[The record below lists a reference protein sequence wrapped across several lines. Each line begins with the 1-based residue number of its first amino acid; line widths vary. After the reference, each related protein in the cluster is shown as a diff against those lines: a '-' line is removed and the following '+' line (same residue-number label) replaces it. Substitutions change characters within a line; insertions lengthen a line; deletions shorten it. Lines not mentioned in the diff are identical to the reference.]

1 MKYTRAAALLA
12 GAALSV
18 GVATPAFA
26 DQTGADKFKS
36 GVSGTVGGA
45 QKAVTNLGDGLKK
58 VNGTLRGD
66 EKVGHMVGDS
76 ASSNAPSADG
86 IGLQA
91 ASLGR

>member
-1 MKYTRAAALLA
+1 MKYTKAAALLA

-18 GVATPAFA
+18 GVAAPAFA

-45 QKAVTNLGDGLKK
+45 QRAVTHVGDGLKK

-66 EKVGHMVGDS
+66 EKLGHMVGDS
-76 ASSNAPSADG
+76 ASSNAPNADG
-86 IGLQA
+86 IGIQS
-91 ASLGR
+91 ASLRR

>member
-1 MKYTRAAALLA
+1 MKYTKAAALLA

-18 GVATPAFA
+18 GVAAPAFA

-45 QKAVTNLGDGLKK
+45 QRAVTQVGDGLKK

-66 EKVGHMVGDS
+66 EKLGRMVGDS
-76 ASSNAPSADG
+76 ASANAPGADG
-86 IGLQA
+86 IGIQA
-91 ASLGR
+91 ASLRH